1 MIDLRTSRARDR
13 RWRRMYALAVA
24 VSTIM
29 PVSAMA
35 QARAE
40 DALISQLRQ
49 GGFVLVM
56 RHASSPRERPAKEL
70 ANPDNTTLERQLDDA
85 GRRGAT
91 AMGAAFRA
99 LHIPVGTVW
108 SSPTYRA
115 RETVRL
121 AALGTPSAVDELGD
135 GGQSMQGVTETQA
148 EWLRAKAS
156 EAPTSGNTLIVTH
169 LPNLSRAFPDWGSTV
184 VDGEVVVLRPDG
196 HGRSAVVGRIP
207 IERWGERK

>member
-13 RWRRMYALAVA
+13 QWRRTYALAVA

-29 PVSAMA
+29 PVSATA

-56 RHASSPRERPAKEL
+56 RHASSPRERPTKEN
-70 ANPDNTTLERQLDDA
+70 ADPDNTTLERQLDEA

-91 AMGAAFRA
+91 TMGVALRA
-99 LHIPVGTVW
+99 LHIPIGTVW
-108 SSPTYRA
+108 TSPTYRA

-121 AALGTPSAVDELGD
+121 AGLPTPSAVDELGD
-135 GGQSMQGVTETQA
+135 GGQSMKGVTDVQA

-156 EAPTSGNTLIVTH
+156 EAPTSGNALLVTH

-184 VDGEVVVLRPDG
+184 ADGEVVVLRPDG
-196 HGRSAVVGRIP
+196 RGGSAVVGRIP
-207 IERWGERK
+207 IERWGELE

>member
-13 RWRRMYALAVA
+13 RWRRTYSLAVA

-56 RHASSPRERPAKEL
+56 RHASSPRERPTKKI
-70 ANPDNTTLERQLDDA
+70 ANPDNTTLERQLDEA

-91 AMGAAFRA
+91 TMGVALRA
-99 LHIPVGTVW
+99 LHIPIGNVW
-108 SSPTYRA
+108 TSPTYRG

-121 AALGTPSAVDELGD
+121 AGLPAPSAVDELGD
-135 GGQSMQGVTETQA
+135 GGQSMQGVTDVQA

-156 EAPTSGNTLIVTH
+156 EAPTSGNVLLVTH

-184 VDGEVVVLRPDG
+184 ADGEVVVLRPN
-196 HGRSAVVGRIP
+196 GRGGSDVVGHIP
-207 IERWGERK
+207 IERWGELE